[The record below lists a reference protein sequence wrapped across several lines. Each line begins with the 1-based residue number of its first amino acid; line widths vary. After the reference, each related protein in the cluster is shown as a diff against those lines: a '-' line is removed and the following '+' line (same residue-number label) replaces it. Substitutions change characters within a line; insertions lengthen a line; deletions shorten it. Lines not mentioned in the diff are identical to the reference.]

1 MSIKING
8 FPVEEVTFPNGEVS
22 FKFPHHILNSA
33 RGFQYVF
40 NVEVNINNS
49 SDLVRFLLFQDMLY
63 ENTSPHDL
71 CYLVFPFFP
80 YSRADRR
87 FKDMPFSLKTFC
99 NMVNLDFWDTV
110 TTYDV
115 HNPDPI
121 EEYLGIKFENSMFKT
136 MKAASAIF
144 MGHVEDHSTV
154 CIVAPDAGSYERAVN
169 FYQEIEDFTSL
180 GGYNVNF
187 KSLIFDKVRD
197 ESSGKILNIKPADR
211 VPEADL
217 YILVDDICDAG
228 GTFLGVADHLPKDK
242 KKILFVT
249 HGYFS
254 KGTQLLTDA
263 FDAVYT
269 SSTVYKGN
277 NEKVFVV

>member
-22 FKFPHHILNSA
+22 FKFPDHILNSA
-33 RGFQYVF
+33 RGFQDVF

-49 SDLVRFLLFQDMLY
+49 SDLVRFLLFQDMLR
-63 ENTSPHDL
+63 ENTSTYDHCHL
-71 CYLVFPFFP
+71 ELPFFP

-99 NMVNLDFWDTV
+99 NMINMDFWDTV

-115 HNPDPI
+115 HNPVPI
-121 EEYLGIKFENSMFKT
+121 EEYLGIKFENSMFKSA
-136 MKAASAIF
+136 KAASAIF
-144 MGHVEDHSTV
+144 MGHVKDHSTV

-217 YILVDDICDAG
+217 YVLVDDICDAG